1 MPAAAAVRSA
11 NQLSVGQPTEYD
23 ERGVYPT
30 APGLR
35 PRGTDHARRGAPV
48 LTSRLKAVMFPGPA
62 GSLEGLWKE
71 ASGPSLGSA
80 VFAHPHPLHGGTL
93 HNKVVFRAAQAFT
106 AEGYPTLRFNF
117 RGVGLSRGRH
127 DGGRGEVEDF
137 RAALDEAHRLGGLPI
152 VAGGFSFGAA
162 VALRAIAGDERV
174 VALVAAGL
182 PLATETGANFG
193 RPGVPA
199 IFIAG
204 ERDAFGPPALLEELA
219 GDSSEVVVVPG
230 ADHFFEGKLPE
241 LERAIARFLAELPA
255 TVRP

>member
-1 MPAAAAVRSA
+1 M
-11 NQLSVGQPTEYD
+11 
-23 ERGVYPT
+23 T
-30 APGLR
+30 A
-35 PRGTDHARRGAPV
+35 
-48 LTSRLKAVMFPGPA
+48 RLKAVTFEGPA

-71 ASGPSLGSA
+71 ASGPRLGSA

-93 HNKVVFRAAQAFT
+93 HNKVVFHAARALTGA
-106 AEGYPTLRFNF
+106 GYGTLRFNF
-117 RGVGLSRGRH
+117 RGVGLSRGRY
-127 DGGRGEVEDF
+127 DAGRREVEDF

-182 PLATETGANFG
+182 PLATESGSNLP
-193 RPGVPA
+193 RPRVPA
-199 IFIAG
+199 VFIAG
-204 ERDAFGPPALLEELA
+204 ERDTLGPPALLADLA
-219 GDSSEVVVVPG
+219 GDSSEIVVVPG
-230 ADHFFEGKLPE
+230 ADHFLEGKLRE